1 MTVLYCALA
10 FDSTT
15 TAGIPKN
22 STSRA
27 EDNIAYSISRGGL
40 CRSQSHPSRYHGLLT
55 ALPTPFEPFIPP
67 IPSIARAV
75 MFAAKNK
82 GEKAYLLRCCEYCW
96 RVKRNSGLEHGLWCF
111 CAGCMLAKLQQYL
124 YSLIITTLSGCS
136 GGRELLNTVGHAL
149 VISGLSR
156 MVEFFVCSV
165 PSTAQLAWIYFQVY
179 ICLQISVWLHIYI
192 GSQGSTTVYLVH
204 HQSASSSVLQL
215 TSL

>member
-1 MTVLYCALA
+1 MDDGALEYSRILSIAGCQHDRPVLCIGIR
-10 FDSTT
+10 FDHHCWNSVRFELRCG
-15 TAGIPKN
+15 AAYGADSFARKN

-136 GGRELLNTVGHAL
+136 GGRELLNSFIA
-149 VISGLSR
+149 
-156 MVEFFVCSV
+156 F
-165 PSTAQLAWIYFQVY
+165 
-179 ICLQISVWLHIYI
+179 HI
-192 GSQGSTTVYLVH
+192 TF
-204 HQSASSSVLQL
+204 
-215 TSL
+215 